1 MKTAEVESTLKFLEL
16 YCGKFCFGLMDTST
30 EDSQVFKQE
39 TPVCSEIRK
48 LVTFLLNS
56 ISFYTGIVPLK
67 EVSQKTWYLLTYDCH
82 PPWAQT
88 NERNFDRTA

>member
-1 MKTAEVESTLKFLEL
+1 
-16 YCGKFCFGLMDTST
+16 MDTST

-67 EVSQKTWYLLTYDCH
+67 ELSQKTWYLLTYDYH